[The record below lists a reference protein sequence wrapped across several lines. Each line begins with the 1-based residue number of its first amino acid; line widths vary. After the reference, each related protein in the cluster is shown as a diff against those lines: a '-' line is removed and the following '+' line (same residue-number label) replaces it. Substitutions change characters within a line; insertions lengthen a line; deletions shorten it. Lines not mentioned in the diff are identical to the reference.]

1 MNNSSLFTLNSSLIF
16 LALLQSLILALGQV
30 LLKFALQAMKPFSW
44 SADFWKSVFINW
56 QFALCGICFAVA
68 SLLWM
73 YIVKNFPLSMS
84 YPMVSLSYV
93 FGMVAAIV
101 FFHESVDVYK
111 WIGVFLIMTGCILIA
126 R

>member
-1 MNNSSLFTLNSSLIF
+1 MILKLIPI
-16 LALLQSLILALGQV
+16 ALLQSLLLALGQV
-30 LLKFALQAMKPFSW
+30 LLKFALHHMKPFAW

-73 YIVKNFPLSMS
+73 YIVKNFPLSMA

-93 FGMVAAIV
+93 FGMIAAIV
-101 FFHESVDVYK
+101 FFHESVDIYK
-111 WIGVFLIMTGCILIA
+111 WTGVFLIIVTGCILIA

>member
-1 MNNSSLFTLNSSLIF
+1 MILKLIPI
-16 LALLQSLILALGQV
+16 ALLQSLLLALGQV
-30 LLKFALQAMKPFSW
+30 LLKFALHHMKPFAW
-44 SADFWKSVFINW
+44 STDFWKSVFINW

-73 YIVKNFPLSMS
+73 YIVKNFPLSMA

-93 FGMVAAIV
+93 FGMIAAIV
-101 FFHESVDVYK
+101 FFHESVDIYK
-111 WIGVFLIMTGCILIA
+111 WTGVFLIVTGCILIA